1 MRWCRYGWVA
11 AGLVALTGC
20 GDALTPGADVAARAG
35 AYELSVD
42 RLAEL
47 LATGKGLPLEI
58 EVAEGVASLWADYTV
73 FADRLLAG
81 DSLTDS
87 GYVAAAMWAEIQQE
101 LADRYH
107 QRLVTEKLALDSAGV
122 DSIYAAGELRWIR
135 HVLLA
140 VSPNAA
146 PDVRE
151 GQRRRAEDALGKLR
165 SGAMTWAEAAALS
178 ETSASRDSLGSMGLI
193 ARGETLAPFEHT
205 AFALAPDSISPVVET
220 SEGFHILWRPP
231 LADVRDGFAS
241 EVELRRELEF
251 DDAFLAAL
259 PERWDI
265 EVRRGVGPAVRE
277 IGADAL
283 RAKRSGK
290 VLGSYRGGRFRVSDL
305 ARWLQAMPL
314 SVRQQMRTASDS
326 QVVMLVTSL
335 MRNEALIR
343 EARDS
348 GVTITPEFHEEMTDQ
363 LRRQLALVGAL
374 LGLPF
379 DTLQALRSLP
389 VEARR
394 DTVTV
399 RVFAYLGAVA
409 QNSKRLQAVPP
420 FLADTLR
427 AESDWE
433 IDAAGIERALVRAR
447 QIRLDMT
454 AKAPATDAAPPPPP
468 DAR

>member
-1 MRWCRYGWVA
+1 MK
-11 AGLVALTGC
+11 
-20 GDALTPGADVAARAG
+20 PGMDVAARAG
-35 AYELSVD
+35 GYELSTD

-58 EVAEGVASLWADYTV
+58 EVAEGVAALWADYTI

-87 GYVAAAMWAEIQQE
+87 GYVTAAMWAEIQQE

-107 QRLVTEKLALDSAGV
+107 QQLVADQITMDSAAV
-122 DSIYAAGELRWIR
+122 DSVYAAGDVRWIR
-135 HVLLA
+135 QVLFA
-140 VSPNAA
+140 VGPNAA

-151 GQRRRAEDALGKLR
+151 ARRRHAMDTYEKLR
-165 SGAMTWAEAAALS
+165 SGALTWAAAAATS
-178 ETSASRDSLGSMGLI
+178 EAGNPRDSLGSLGLI
-193 ARGETLAPFEHT
+193 GRGETIPPFEG
-205 AFALAPDSISPVVET
+205 AAWALAPDSMSTVIES

-231 LADVRDGFAS
+231 LAAVRSEFTS
-241 EVELRRELEF
+241 EVQLRRELDF

-277 IGADAL
+277 IGSNAL

-290 VLGSYRGGRFRVSDL
+290 VLGSFRGGRFRVSDL

-314 SVRQQMRTASDS
+314 QVRQQLSTANDS

-343 EARDS
+343 EAREA
-348 GVTITPEFHEEMTDQ
+348 GVTITPEFHEEMADQ
-363 LRRQLALVGAL
+363 LRRQLALVSAL
-374 LGLPF
+374 VGLPF

-389 VEARR
+389 AEARH

-399 RVFAYLGAVA
+399 RVFAYLDAVA
-409 QNSKRLQAVPP
+409 QNTKRLQAVPP

-427 AESDWE
+427 AETDWAIE
-433 IDAAGIERALVRAR
+433 AAGIERALVRAR
-447 QIRLDMT
+447 EIRLGMN
-454 AKAPATDAAPPPPP
+454 ANPANQAAPAPAPAPA

>member
-1 MRWCRYGWVA
+1 MRRGFGWIA
-11 AGLVALTGC
+11 AGLLALNGC
-20 GDALTPGADVAARAG
+20 GDQSGGDIAARAG
-35 AYELSVD
+35 DYELSAN

-58 EVAEGVASLWADYTV
+58 EVAEGVAALWADYTI

-81 DSLTDS
+81 DSLIDS
-87 GYVAAAMWAEIQQE
+87 GYVTAAMWAEIQQE

-107 QRLVTEKLALDSAGV
+107 QQLVADQVALDSAGV
-122 DSIYAAGELRWIR
+122 DSVYAAGEVRWIR
-135 HVLLA
+135 QVLFA
-140 VSPNAA
+140 VGPNVE
-146 PDVRE
+146 PGVRE
-151 GQRRRAEDALGKLR
+151 ARRREATDTYQRLR
-165 SGAMTWAEAAALS
+165 SGALTWRAAAAKS
-178 ETSASRDSLGSMGLI
+178 EYSNPRDSLGSLGLI
-193 ARGETLAPFEHT
+193 ARGETIPPFDN
-205 AFALAPDSISPVVET
+205 AAWALAPDSMSGVIET

-231 LADVRDGFAS
+231 LAEVRNAFAD
-241 EVELRRELEF
+241 ELQLRRELDF
-251 DDAFLAAL
+251 DDEFLAGL
-259 PERWDI
+259 PERWGI

-277 IGADAL
+277 IGSDAL

-290 VLGSYRGGRFRVSDL
+290 VLGSFRGGRFRVSDL

-314 SVRQQMRTASDS
+314 QVRQQLTSASDS

-343 EARDS
+343 EAREA
-348 GVTITPEFHEEMTDQ
+348 GVTLTPEFHEEMTDQ
-363 LRRQLALVGAL
+363 LRRQLALVSAL
-374 LGLPF
+374 VGLPF

-389 VEARR
+389 PEARR

-399 RVFAYLGAVA
+399 RVFAYLDAVA

-427 AESDWE
+427 AETDWAIE
-433 IDAAGIERALVRAR
+433 AAGIERALIRAR
-447 QIRLDMT
+447 EIRLTMNPNPAT
-454 AKAPATDAAPPPPP
+454 PAAPAPASPPP